1 MFKPRPP
8 LDRIVPKAEMNAF
21 DVAALVHELRGLL
34 GARLDKVFQPER
46 DEILLRFRVKATD
59 EGSKRD
65 VAVIVGKAVT
75 MTKMPRDNPTEPSS
89 FAMQLRRQLAGAR
102 LDAVRQHHFDRVVEM
117 DLVRG
122 EDLMTLVVELFHD
135 GNVILVKRPPAET
148 VRAAGAG
155 EREGRVE
162 GRGEG
167 SAGEGG
173 GGEGKIVA
181 ALMQQ
186 SWATR
191 EVRPGA
197 DFKHP
202 PPRTRPGG
210 VDYGAFRE
218 RVLAS
223 SSDAVRTLATEF
235 NLGGQYAEE
244 VCTRA
249 SVPKNARTSDLLE
262 GQIRGLYDGLQGLVL
277 RMDRGE
283 FEPVIVWDGEKRVD
297 VAPWPLAEHA
307 RFRVESTTS
316 FAEALDQYYSKPVT
330 SEKIDPALKA
340 WKEQRA
346 KVERQAKAQRDALE
360 RFAVEEKEARER
372 GDLLYAHFQPAQAAI
387 AYVSALGKSLGWK
400 DGLARLV
407 EARKES
413 RAEALLVDN
422 VLPKEAAATLILADA
437 GGKMRK
443 VRVDFREDLQTNAQI
458 YYDKAKKFRDKQIG
472 ARTALKNTEAK
483 LKELDAKGTK
493 IVAAAEKKK
502 SAAKPT
508 KRFWFESYRW
518 FRTEDGFLVLG
529 GRDAAT
535 NEKLVKKHLEE
546 SDRYVHADIHGAPSC
561 VIKSDGRDISEK
573 ATDEACAFAVG
584 MSKTWTA
591 GHAAGEAYW
600 VTPSQVSKTPNPG
613 EYVARGAFIIRG
625 KRNYRTVK
633 VRFAVGEVEIEAT
646 RKVMAGP
653 AEAVLAQAKR
663 AVVLE
668 PGDEPANALAPRLA
682 KAFDVPVEEIQ
693 AVLPPG
699 GSNVVEV
706 RGLEL

>member
-1 MFKPRPP
+1 
-8 LDRIVPKAEMNAF
+8 MNAF

-34 GARLDKVFQPER
+34 GARVDKVFQPEK
-46 DEILLRFRVKATD
+46 DEILVRFRVKATE

-75 MTKMPRDNPTEPSS
+75 LTKMPRENPTEPSS
-89 FAMQLRRQLAGAR
+89 FAMQLRRQLSGAR

-117 DLVRG
+117 DLLRG
-122 EDLMTLVVELFHD
+122 EDLFTLVVELFHD
-135 GNVILVKRPPAET
+135 GNVILVKRPSPS
-148 VRAAGAG
+148 AAAAPEAAASTGG
-155 EREGRVE
+155 PSEGRARTKGASAAAAPEGVE
-162 GRGEG
+162 
-167 SAGEGG
+167 
-173 GGEGKIVA
+173 GEGKIVA

-197 DFKHP
+197 EFRHP
-202 PPRTRPGG
+202 PPRTRPGNLPYE
-210 VDYGAFRE
+210 DFRA
-218 RVLAS
+218 RVLGS

-249 SVPKNARTSDLLE
+249 GVPKNSQTGELLE
-262 GQIRGLYDGLQGLVL
+262 GQVKGLHDALLDIVA
-277 RMDRGE
+277 RMERGE
-283 FEPVIVWDGEKRVD
+283 FEPVVVWKDDKRVD

-307 RFRVESTTS
+307 RFRVERVSS

-330 SEKIDPALKA
+330 TERVDPALKR
-340 WKEQRA
+340 WKEERA
-346 KVERQAKAQRDALE
+346 KVERQAKAQREALE
-360 RFAVEEKEARER
+360 RFAIEEREARER

-400 DGLARLV
+400 DGLARLAA
-407 EARKES
+407 AREER
-413 RAEALLVDN
+413 RAEALVVDQ
-422 VLPKEAAATLILADA
+422 VLPKEAAAFLLLEDA
-437 GGKMRK
+437 AGKPRK

-472 ARTALKNTEAK
+472 ARTALANTEAR
-483 LKELDAKGTK
+483 LRELDLKGTK

-518 FRTEDGFLVLG
+518 FRTEEGFMVLG

-535 NEKLVKKHLEE
+535 NEKLVKKHLDE
-546 SDRYVHADIHGAPSC
+546 SDRYVHADIHGAPS
-561 VIKSDGRDISEK
+561 VVVKSDGRDITEK
-573 ATDEACAFAVG
+573 AIEEACAFAVG
-584 MSKTWTA
+584 MSKAWSS

-600 VTPSQVSKTPNPG
+600 VTPAQVSKTPNPG

-633 VRFAVGEVEIEAT
+633 VRFAVGEVEVEGA

-653 AEAVLAQAKR
+653 AEAVLAQSRR

-668 PGDEPANALAPRLA
+668 PGDEPANALAPRLG

-699 GSNVVEV
+699 GSAVVET
-706 RGLEL
+706 RGVELP